1 MSNLIKYQFV
11 NFQKQDSFLVDPEK
25 KGENFVPV
33 KESHVLI
40 RPLEEVEQEEK
51 EKEAGGLIKKE
62 KKTEKSSA
70 PEKSADEFTT
80 GVPVVHMDEVIEEK
94 KKQAELEAG
103 QIVLEAQE
111 QAQAILSRAE
121 SEAEQIRNAAH
132 EEGIEAGKS
141 EGMSL
146 AQSEIADIRAK
157 LDEESDQ
164 LQREYQSAVNE
175 MEPRYV
181 DILCS
186 LIRKITGVMMDEQ
199 KDVLLYL
206 IREAMA
212 EMEPSER
219 YTVRVAPEDAMS
231 LETHRKEL
239 TEKLGEVTVDIQ
251 EDKGLAKDECI
262 IETDHQMVD
271 CGVRTQLDNLIT
283 TLRMLAQG
291 KDN

>member
-11 NFQKQDSFLVDPEK
+11 NFQKQDSYLVDPEK
-25 KGENFVPV
+25 KGDNFVPM
-33 KESHVLI
+33 KESHVQI
-40 RPLEEVEQEEK
+40 RPLEEVEKEEHEK
-51 EKEAGGLIKKE
+51 ETRERIKKDIKAE
-62 KKTEKSSA
+62 NFSAKK
-70 PEKSADEFTT
+70 KSAEEFTT

-103 QIVLEAQE
+103 QIILEAQE
-111 QAQAILSRAE
+111 QAQVILSRAE

-157 LDEESDQ
+157 LDDESDQ

-186 LIRKITGVMMDEQ
+186 LIRKITGVIMDEK

-212 EMEPSER
+212 EMDASDR

-239 TEKLGEVTVDIQ
+239 AQKIGNVTVEIQ

-262 IETDHQMVD
+262 IETEHQMVD
-271 CGVRTQLDNLIT
+271 CGIRTQLDNLVM
-283 TLRMLAQG
+283 TLRMLAQE

>member
-11 NFQKQDSFLVDPEK
+11 NFQKQDSYLIDPEK
-25 KGENFVPV
+25 KGDNFVPV
-33 KESHVLI
+33 NTESHVKI
-40 RPLEEVEQEEK
+40 RPLEEVEKEEK
-51 EKEAGGLIKKE
+51 EARERKKE
-62 KKTEKSSA
+62 ENVRRA
-70 PEKSADEFTT
+70 PVKEHAADEFTS
-80 GVPVVHMDEVIEEK
+80 GVPVVHVDDMIEEK
-94 KKQAELEAG
+94 KKQAELEAA
-103 QIVLEAQE
+103 QIVMEAQE
-111 QAQAILSRAE
+111 QAQAILSKAE
-121 SEAEQIRNAAH
+121 SDAEQIRNDAR
-132 EEGIEAGKS
+132 EEGVEAGKT

-146 AQSEIADIRAK
+146 AQSEIADIRAQ

-164 LQREYQSAVNE
+164 LQREYQSAVDA

-186 LIRKITGVMMDEQ
+186 LIRKITGVVMDEQ

-206 IREAMA
+206 VREAMA
-212 EMEPSER
+212 EMEPSEH

-231 LETHRKEL
+231 LEAHRKEL
-239 TEKLGEVTVDIQ
+239 AQKLGEVTVEIQ

-262 IETDHQMVD
+262 IETDRQMVD
-271 CGVRTQLDNLIT
+271 CGIRTQLDNLVT